1 MLFGVSSL
9 GVTGPEVKAFVGR
22 RELKAGLCTSKDAA
36 S

>member
-1 MLFGVSSL
+1 MLFGVGSL
-9 GVTGPEVKAFVGR
+9 DVTCPGVKLFADP